1 MVCLGNI
8 CRSPMAEGILRHKL
22 SDLNIDVEIDSAGTG
37 NYHIGAHP
45 DHRAVK
51 CLKQKGIDISTL
63 RARQF
68 VYQDFTRFDIIYA
81 MDASNYK
88 NIVAL
93 AKTDAE
99 KSNVKM
105 YLNEAWP
112 GQDRAVPDPWFGDAD
127 GFEEVFEMLEAASE
141 ACAKSLKVLD

>member
-22 SDLNIDVEIDSAGTG
+22 SNANIDVEIDSAGTG
-37 NYHIGAHP
+37 NYHIGEHP

-51 CLKQKGIDISTL
+51 CLKQKGIDISSL

-68 VYQDFTRFDIIYA
+68 IYQDFVQFDIIYA
-81 MDASNYK
+81 MDASNYN

-93 AKTDAE
+93 AKSEVE
-99 KSNVKM
+99 KHKVKL

-112 GQDRAVPDPWFGDAD
+112 GQNRAVPDPWFGDAD
-127 GFEEVFEMLEAASE
+127 GFEEVFEMLEVASE
-141 ACAKSLKVLD
+141 ACAARLVSAN